1 VAAPPQS
8 TMLYTAAARQ
18 LSLSRSV
25 CALSC
30 LALWLAHGADAVPV
44 SLHYNTSNTGLGS
57 RDNRWVK
64 LLGRAPSLE
73 ACSQLCLAHASSA
86 GERCRS
92 FSRYT
97 AQYAK
102 NSSEVGNCY
111 GHVDPAWLPLPVGDG
126 SIDSGLVQ
134 WPCEDDAGCSLNG
147 KCVEGN
153 TAGSTACHC
162 STGWH
167 GDRCELLKLAPV
179 DRHVLGFNP
188 NDALNGGNMSSWGGS
203 IQQVDGVWHMW
214 ASRFDNHCGVSTYLL
229 NSRVVHAVSTTDS
242 VLGPYKEKESVVPP
256 FAHEPDVVRAPTGEL
271 VMISVHGDLSMLKNG
286 SRTGPYKPCECT
298 VAGVPTG
305 PCPGG
310 CNSCHIQS
318 PTLTVASTP
327 EGPWNTTPIW
337 PGGGEN
343 PSIWITKDGALW
355 GMSRGGHMSAYAA
368 DWANISGWTHTI
380 PESNATN
387 SFMSSSPDAEDPY
400 LYQDENDN
408 WHALLHSLEGP
419 HMVGG
424 VKGALVGTHAFSTD
438 GLGWM
443 YTGVAYTNEVN
454 LTDGTAL
461 QLNRR
466 ERPHLVFAEGTRTPV
481 ALTNSAEAGKG
492 SFTLVQAITP

>member
-1 VAAPPQS
+1 
-8 TMLYTAAARQ
+8 M
-18 LSLSRSV
+18 
-25 CALSC
+25 CAHYALVVFL
-30 LALWLAHGADAVPV
+30 LAYGADAVPPV
-44 SLHYNTSNTGLGS
+44 SLHYNTSNTGLGG
-57 RDNRWVK
+57 RETRWVK
-64 LLGRAPSLE
+64 LLGKTTSLE
-73 ACSQLCLAHASSA
+73 DCSQLCIAHTSSGAA

-102 NSSEVGNCY
+102 NSSETGNCY
-111 GHVDPAWLPLPVGDG
+111 GHVDPAWLPLRVSG
-126 SIDSGLVQ
+126 IDSGLVQ
-134 WPCEDDAGCSLNG
+134 WPCENDADCSLNG
-147 KCVEGN
+147 KCTTGGN
-153 TAGSTACHC
+153 TVASVDGVAPPQRSSQHQDRDQGSTTCRC
-162 STGWH
+162 SAGWH

-179 DRHVLGFNP
+179 DRRVLGFNP

-214 ASRFDNHCGVSTYLL
+214 ASRFDNHCGVSNYLL

-271 VMISVHGDLSMLKNG
+271 VMISVHGDL
-286 SRTGPYKPCECT
+286 GPYKPCECT
-298 VAGVPTG
+298 VAGTPTG

-318 PTLTVASTP
+318 PTLTVASAP
-327 EGPWNTTPIW
+327 GGPWNTTTIW
-337 PGGGEN
+337 SGGGEN
-343 PSIWITKDGALW
+343 PSIWITKDGSVY
-355 GMSRGGHMSAYAA
+355 GMSRGGRMSAYAA
-368 DWANISGWTHTI
+368 DWANISGWTHTL
-380 PESNATN
+380 PGSNATN
-387 SFMSSSPDAEDPY
+387 SFISSGPDAEDPY

-424 VKGALVGTHAFSTD
+424 TKGALVGTHAFSTD

-443 YTGVAYTNEVN
+443 YTGVAYTNDVDM
-454 LTDGTAL
+454 TDGTTL

-481 ALTNSAEAGKG
+481 ALTNSADRGGAGRQ
-492 SFTLVQAITP
+492 FTLVQGIIP

>member
-1 VAAPPQS
+1 MFAAAAALTLGLACAAP
-8 TMLYTAAARQ
+8 
-18 LSLSRSV
+18 
-25 CALSC
+25 
-30 LALWLAHGADAVPV
+30 PV

-57 RDNRWVK
+57 RDTRWVK
-64 LLGRAPSLE
+64 LLGRTASLE
-73 ACSQLCLAHASSA
+73 DCGELCIAHAP
-86 GERCRS
+86 ERCKS

-97 AQYAK
+97 ARYVK
-102 NSSEVGNCY
+102 NGSEVGNCY
-111 GHVDPAWLPLPVGDG
+111 GHVDPAWLPLHSSDG
-126 SIDSGLVQ
+126 SVDSGLVQ
-134 WPCEDDAGCSLNG
+134 WPCENDADCSLNG
-147 KCVEGN
+147 DCVAVAKDG
-153 TAGSTACHC
+153 AKQGSTTCRC

-179 DRHVLGFNP
+179 DRSVLGFNP

-203 IQQVDGVWHMW
+203 IQQVGGKWHMW
-214 ASRFDNHCGVSTYLL
+214 ASRFDNHCSVSTYLL

-242 VLGPYKEKESVVPP
+242 VLGPYQEKESVVPP

-271 VMISVHGDLSMLKNG
+271 VMISVHGDLGKYQPCQCSV
-286 SRTGPYKPCECT
+286 TGT
-298 VAGVPTG
+298 PTG

-318 PTLTVASTP
+318 PTLTVASAP
-327 EGPWNTTPIW
+327 DGPWTTTPIW
-337 PGGGEN
+337 VGGGEN
-343 PSIWITKDGALW
+343 PSIWITKNGSVH

-368 DWANISGWTHTI
+368 DWANISGWTHSM
-380 PESNATN
+380 PGANATN

-424 VKGALVGTHAFSTD
+424 VNGALVGTHAFSAD

-443 YTGVAYTNEVN
+443 YTGVAYTNRVN

-481 ALTNSAEAGKG
+481 ALTNSAEETSR
-492 SFTLVQAITP
+492 SFTLVQAIIP

>member
-1 VAAPPQS
+1 
-8 TMLYTAAARQ
+8 MLP
-18 LSLSRSV
+18 LV
-25 CALSC
+25 
-30 LALWLAHGADAVPV
+30 ALWLACGADPNV
-44 SLHYNTSNTGLGS
+44 SLHYNTSNTGLDQHS
-57 RDNRWVK
+57 DNRWVK
-64 LLGRAPSLE
+64 LLGRTTSLE
-73 ACSQLCLAHASSA
+73 GCGKLCVAYTGA
-86 GERCRS
+86 RCRS

-111 GHVDPAWLPLPVGDG
+111 GHVDPAWLPLPSDDG
-126 SIDSGLVQ
+126 SVDSGLVQ
-134 WPCEDDAGCSLNG
+134 WPCENDADCSLNG
-147 KCVEGN
+147 KCTTTTTTDDDN
-153 TAGSTACHC
+153 TDNTGATCRC

-179 DRHVLGFNP
+179 DRNVLGFNP
-188 NDALNGGNMSSWGGS
+188 NDALNGNNMSSWGGS
-203 IQQVDGVWHMW
+203 IQQVGGAWHMW
-214 ASRFDNHCGVSTYLL
+214 ASRFDNHCSVSTYLL

-271 VMISVHGDLSMLKNG
+271 VMISVHGDLGKTNG
-286 SRTGPYKPCECT
+286 TANKPCQCT
-298 VAGVPTG
+298 VSGTPTG

-327 EGPWNTTPIW
+327 NGPWTTTPIW
-337 PGGGEN
+337 PGHGEN
-343 PSIWITKDGALW
+343 PSIWITKSGAVH

-368 DWANISGWTHTI
+368 DWKNISSWSHSMPGG
-380 PESNATN
+380 NATN

-424 VKGALVGTHAFSTD
+424 TKGALVGTHAFSAD

-443 YTGVAYTNEVN
+443 YTGVAYTNEVD
-454 LTDGTAL
+454 LTDGTTL
-461 QLNRR
+461 QLGRR

-481 ALTNSAEAGKG
+481 ALTNSAATNHG
-492 SFTLVQAITP
+492 SFTLVQAVIP